1 MESINIHKL
10 HKKYGVTF
18 IEILIALFILALAI
32 LPAVGTFS
40 TYYTSA
46 TRQMEQEMALK
57 IAESVVNLMQ
67 TISYEQLADGVAFP
81 MQLDI
86 QTSDNTIPCIL
97 SLVENSEKEID
108 YGDGTKAFVLY
119 SVKCDNIQIN
129 RIKYNINVDIVKAFE
144 EHDIA
149 VTSNNNINYMS
160 FIYYDNLSESESAE
174 PIKKYNSFDPA
185 FIFNVSVGFGKA
197 KPIKLSAFR
206 ADMVK

>member
-1 MESINIHKL
+1 MDDIKNIKSK
-10 HKKYGVTF
+10 KKYGVTF
-18 IEILIALFILALAI
+18 TEILIAMFVLALAV

-67 TISYEQLADGVAFP
+67 TISYDLLIDQTAFP
-81 MQLDI
+81 IQLDI
-86 QTSDNTIPCIL
+86 KTSDRTVPCQL
-97 SLVENSEKEID
+97 SLVENSSRNITYE
-108 YGDGTKAFVLY
+108 DGTIAKVLY

-129 RIKYNINVDIVKAFE
+129 RIKYNINVDIIMAFE
-144 EHDIA
+144 GLSFEHPEQEA
-149 VTSNNNINYMS
+149 MS
-160 FIYYDNLSESESAE
+160 FIYYDNFSVSDSVEH
-174 PIKKYNSFDPA
+174 IKKYDSFDPA

>member
-67 TISYEQLADGVAFP
+67 TISYEQLTDETAFP

-86 QTSDNTIPCIL
+86 QTSDNTVICEL
-97 SLVENSEKEID
+97 SMVENSNREID
-108 YGDGTKAFVLY
+108 YEDGTKATVLY

-129 RIKYNINVDIVKAFE
+129 RIKYNINVDIIKAFE
-144 EHDIA
+144 EHDKAI
-149 VTSNNNINYMS
+149 TNNNIDFMS
-160 FIYYDNLSESESAE
+160 FIYFDNFAEADVAE

-185 FIFNVSVGFGKA
+185 FIFNVSVGFGNA